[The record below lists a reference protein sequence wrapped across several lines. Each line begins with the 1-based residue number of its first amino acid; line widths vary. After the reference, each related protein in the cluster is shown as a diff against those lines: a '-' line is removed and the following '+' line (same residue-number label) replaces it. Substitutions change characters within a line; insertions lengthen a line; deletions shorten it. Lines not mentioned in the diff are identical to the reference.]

1 MIFRRI
7 NKYIILF
14 YCVISPHKKV
24 AYEYYRF
31 RHRIVVRRY
40 VGSRYSRRS
49 DVVECYS
56 VSGCA

>member
-14 YCVISPHKKV
+14 YCVISPHKKI

-31 RHRIVVRRY
+31 RHRVIVR
-40 VGSRYSRRS
+40 
-49 DVVECYS
+49 
-56 VSGCA
+56 